1 MRFRLTQKGLLLVGI
16 PLIFELSLF
25 AGMLNVASQSE
36 TTAQQALHA
45 KKVGGAVNKVV
56 ADSLQFLGTIKM
68 LSAPDLLMI
77 NRVAHQIKQLRRD
90 EREFREI
97 VGNDSRYKPYTD
109 ALAAMDGQLERSIQ
123 NLLPVAES
131 GDIRQLSM
139 AINSDRGEWT
149 RVIEQG
155 HAIEMIKSASDVD
168 AQMVDEEPRQQAKLR
183 QQLKILLGFGVAVS
197 IAVSIA
203 LAVFFTRQVT
213 RRLGVIQDNNERLL
227 TERPLNPIVSG
238 SDEIADLDLA
248 FHRMTEDLMYARE
261 RERAAQELR
270 DRVVAMVSHDLRRP
284 LQTIN
289 TFLECLDDAELEEEY
304 TRFKAI
310 AERNVRSMARLLD
323 DLLDLDRLE
332 AGAMPLNKTTFFLS
346 AAVAQANELVLAAAK
361 EKKVVITVS
370 GESSLV
376 ADERRIVQVL
386 TNLLDNAIKYS
397 QLGGVVKVDI
407 VQERSAAKVSVADQ
421 GRGIPPESLAS
432 VFEPF
437 RQAKDSDAD
446 EFGGS
451 GLGLAIC
458 KEIIE
463 GHRGKIQV
471 SSNPG
476 RGSVFCFIIPMPQ

>member
-1 MRFRLTQKGLLLVGI
+1 
-16 PLIFELSLF
+16 
-25 AGMLNVASQSE
+25 
-36 TTAQQALHA
+36 
-45 KKVGGAVNKVV
+45 
-56 ADSLQFLGTIKM
+56 
-68 LSAPDLLMI
+68 
-77 NRVAHQIKQLRRD
+77 
-90 EREFREI
+90 
-97 VGNDSRYKPYTD
+97 
-109 ALAAMDGQLERSIQ
+109 
-123 NLLPVAES
+123 
-131 GDIRQLSM
+131 
-139 AINSDRGEWT
+139 
-149 RVIEQG
+149 
-155 HAIEMIKSASDVD
+155 
-168 AQMVDEEPRQQAKLR
+168 
-183 QQLKILLGFGVAVS
+183 
-197 IAVSIA
+197 
-203 LAVFFTRQVT
+203 
-213 RRLGVIQDNNERLL
+213 
-227 TERPLNPIVSG
+227 
-238 SDEIADLDLA
+238 
-248 FHRMTEDLMYARE
+248 
-261 RERAAQELR
+261 
-270 DRVVAMVSHDLRRP
+270 
-284 LQTIN
+284 
-289 TFLECLDDAELEEEY
+289 
-304 TRFKAI
+304 
-310 AERNVRSMARLLD
+310 MARLLD

-346 AAVAQANELVLAAAK
+346 ATVAQANELVLAAAK
-361 EKKVVITVS
+361 EKNVVITVS

-437 RQAKDSDAD
+437 RQAKDSDAA